1 MALVHESI
9 EDLMEYSKHHIGCT
23 LGEAIKLAKEKNPS
37 FPDIGKNFKITDKGL
52 LGKILETYLF
62 GIKNNSS
69 PKPDFDGLI
78 KSGECAPD
86 LKVTKIVEY
95 EKYPGKYRAKERL
108 TCTNINRE
116 KLANCEVFVNS
127 CYKDKCSNI
136 LLFVLEYKKC
146 RTFEE
151 LMDIKILHV
160 MHVNLYEKYKD
171 KMDKDW
177 LYINNMAKDNTVKLS
192 QKGQM
197 CLHVHPHGSKGST
210 QRALGLKNKFLTE
223 IIGDDLEKEHNEQ
236 VTFRKGRMTMLKL
249 Y

>member
-1 MALVHESI
+1 MALEHESI
-9 EDLMEYSKHHIGCT
+9 ENLLEYSKHYKGCK

-37 FPDIGKNFKITDKGL
+37 LPDIGENFKITDKGL
-52 LGKILETYLF
+52 QGKLIETYLF
-62 GIKNNSS
+62 GIKNNSIS
-69 PKPDFDGLI
+69 KPDFDGLI
-78 KSGECAPD
+78 KSGECVPD
-86 LKVTKIVEY
+86 LKVTHLLEY
-95 EKYPGKYRAKERL
+95 VKYPGKYRAKERL
-108 TCTNINRE
+108 TCTNIDRE
-116 KLANCEVFVNS
+116 ILANCEDFVNS

-136 LLFVLEYKKC
+136 LLFVLEYKKW

-171 KMDKDW
+171 KMDEDW
-177 LYINNMAKDNTVKLS
+177 LQINNMAKDITVKLS

-197 CLHVHPHGSKGST
+197 CLHVHKHGSKGST

-223 IIGDDLEKEHNEQ
+223 IIGDDLEKERKEQ